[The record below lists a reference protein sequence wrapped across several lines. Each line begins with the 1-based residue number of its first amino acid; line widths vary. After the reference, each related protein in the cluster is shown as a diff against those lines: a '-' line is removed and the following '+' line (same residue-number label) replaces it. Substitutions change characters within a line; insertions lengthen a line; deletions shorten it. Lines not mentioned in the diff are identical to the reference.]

1 MDKMHALH
9 HRFSEMGMLSGT
21 TSSYM
26 AKVGAD
32 DEEQSSS
39 DSEAESPLGS
49 ENDEDDDGGSVS
61 GNPSGAM
68 SDTKLAAKSGMFI
81 SLHLTLSPY
90 PIKII

>member
-1 MDKMHALH
+1 MLQTLLRMDKMHALH

-21 TSSYM
+21 TSSFM

-39 DSEAESPLGS
+39 DSEAECPLGS

-61 GNPSGAM
+61 GNPSGVLF
-68 SDTKLAAKSGMFI
+68 DVVFI
-81 SLHLTLSPY
+81 EENAFQTCQY
-90 PIKII
+90 